1 MELSGFGVRSKMWID
16 VYVQALYQSFYSD
29 KPFEV
34 MQSNTEM
41 AIRIQITSAMVSS
54 GKLTRNFNS
63 GFERSA
69 GANLEAL
76 RPRIEKFKSYLSDQ
90 IVEKDVF
97 NLIYNPADASVY
109 VYKNDELKGTVPGID
124 FKIALFGIWL
134 SNNPVDEQLKKGRVY
149 FLKLPITPASNSFT
163 SYFPS
168 SLNPILTITKSRD
181 GIINTFCPW

>member
-1 MELSGFGVRSKMWID
+1 M
-16 VYVQALYQSFYSD
+16 
-29 KPFEV
+29 
-34 MQSNTEM
+34 
-41 AIRIQITSAMVSS
+41 
-54 GKLTRNFNS
+54 TRNFNS

-134 SNNPVDEQLKKGRVY
+134 SNNPVDEQLKKD
-149 FLKLPITPASNSFT
+149 LL
-163 SYFPS
+163 
-168 SLNPILTITKSRD
+168 
-181 GIINTFCPW
+181 GIK